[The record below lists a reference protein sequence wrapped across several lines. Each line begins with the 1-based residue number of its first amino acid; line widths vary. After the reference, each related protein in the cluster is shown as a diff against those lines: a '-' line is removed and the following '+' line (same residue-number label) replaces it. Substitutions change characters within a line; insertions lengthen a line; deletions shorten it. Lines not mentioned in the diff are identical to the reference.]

1 MAITK
6 QKSLEQQLAEAE
18 KLAKQQENKVKLIRE
33 KIQKELEANKPKSIM
48 DIVTTFNDV
57 LKIAKP
63 TKEELAII
71 KYSGKSKRLAVA
83 RDFMILSIIAEV
95 LNEGKIP
102 KLKSERYYPY
112 FDVSSGFVFNDTLY
126 DATTARTS
134 SASRLSLIS
143 RPLAIH
149 AGTIFMKYYKK
160 AIS

>member
-1 MAITK
+1 MATTK
-6 QKSLEQQLAEAE
+6 PKSLEQQLAEAE
-18 KLAKQQENKVKLIRE
+18 KSAKQQEEKVKLIRE
-33 KIQKELEANKPKSIM
+33 KIQKKAEANKPKSIM
-48 DIVTTFNDV
+48 DIVKTFESV

-95 LNEGKIP
+95 LNEGKLP
-102 KLKSERYYPY
+102 KLKGERYYPY
-112 FDVSSGFVFNDTLY
+112 FDVSSGFVFNSTIY
-126 DATTARTS
+126 ADAYANTG
-134 SASRLSLIS
+134 SASRLALIS

-149 AGTIFMKYYKK
+149 AGAIFLQYYKK

>member
-1 MAITK
+1 MATTK
-6 QKSLEQQLAEAE
+6 PKSLEQQLAEAE
-18 KLAKQQENKVKLIRE
+18 KLAKQQEEKVKLIRE
-33 KIQKELEANKPKSIM
+33 KIQKEAEANKAKSIM
-48 DIVTTFNDV
+48 DIVKTFESV

-95 LNEGKIP
+95 LNEGKTP
-102 KLKSERYYPY
+102 KIKGERHYPY
-112 FDVSSGFVFNDTLY
+112 FDVSSGFVFNDTDY
-126 DATTARTS
+126 DDTNASAS
-134 SASRLSLIS
+134 SASRLALIS

-149 AGTIFMKYYKK
+149 AGTIFLEYYKK